1 MTVQLLSESPYIY
14 FNSNPLTDA
23 LLNNKQTIL
32 NEFMVAAK
40 QRYLISDNGQFLTH
54 SRILKKYSKKSN
66 DVMYSGNFK
75 SITLYMTSNFLDEP
89 EKIEANW
96 KPTEQERFAQ
106 HLLDVMPW
114 TQSFIL
120 ENKNVIGSYN
130 FNVSYPGSRLV
141 HHLGLDANY
150 IRLHYCIK
158 ASPSCVFDIE
168 GWRHEWQDGELFGF
182 DDGNVFHGT
191 NHENNVDATPRIIL
205 IVDVLKSYLKPYAKT
220 WPCRNTTPSRTEIL
234 KYITL
239 KSWDE

>member
-1 MTVQLLSESPYIY
+1 
-14 FNSNPLTDA
+14 
-23 LLNNKQTIL
+23 
-32 NEFMVAAK
+32 MVAAK

-54 SRILKKYSKKSN
+54 SRILKKYSKKAN